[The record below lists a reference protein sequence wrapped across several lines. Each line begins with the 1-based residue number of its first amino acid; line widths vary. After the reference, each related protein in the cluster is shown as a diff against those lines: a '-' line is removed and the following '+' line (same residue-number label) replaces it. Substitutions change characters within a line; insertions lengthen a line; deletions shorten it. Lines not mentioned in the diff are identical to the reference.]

1 MNSATIN
8 LNSETESL
16 NGIVIESRFK
26 GFILSY
32 KGCDYI
38 ISVHHGTPIKEISH
52 QIVINSVWNE
62 LLILERHAYH
72 NSVVVKNIKLSVP
85 KVADEL
91 NLAFNKLEIKLTVS
105 GYKFLNLNNLPTNPR
120 CMYITALMEENK
132 DLKSLSGSP
141 VFNNDNKLIGIFCK
155 QLNNIVYILP
165 SYYIIQ
171 TLVKNN
177 AIYGIDFE
185 DQITKVNKS
194 NVYSDNTV
202 YHKTLNMY
210 IPIDTY
216 FMLEGDV
223 GKELLINN
231 EHVCRFIDLHN
242 SLPITNERTII
253 KDGSKYLVNA
263 SLLIFLQMINK
274 RIIINLIDF
283 VKNNIGKKMYLV
295 VNETILDSENKLN
308 QKILFR
314 KEKYNLTIYSE

>member
-16 NGIVIESRFK
+16 NEIVIENRFK

-32 KGCDYI
+32 KGYEYI
-38 ISVHHGTPIKEISH
+38 ISVHQGTPIKEIRY
-52 QIVINSVWNE
+52 QIVINSVWND
-62 LLILERHAYH
+62 LLILERQVDH

-91 NLAFNKLEIKLTVS
+91 NLAYDKSKIKLTVS
-105 GYKFLNLNNLPTNPR
+105 GYKFLNLNNLATNPR
-120 CMYITALMEENK
+120 CMYITAVMENK
-132 DLKSLSGSP
+132 DKRSLVGSP
-141 VFNNDNKLIGIFCK
+141 VFNNDNKLIGIFCN
-155 QLNNIVYILP
+155 QINNIFYILP

-185 DQITKVNKS
+185 DQITKINKS
-194 NVYSDNTV
+194 NVYSDNII
-202 YHKTLNMY
+202 YHKTLNTY
-210 IPIDTY
+210 IPIDAY
-216 FMLEGDV
+216 FMLEGNV

-231 EHVCRFIDLHN
+231 EHVCRFVDLHN

-263 SLLIFLQMINK
+263 SLLILLGMINK
-274 RIIINLIDF
+274 RIIINLINF

-295 VNETILDSENKLN
+295 VNETILNCENKLN
-308 QKILFR
+308 KKILFR
-314 KEKYNLTIYSE
+314 EEEYNLTIYSE